1 VIPRFA
7 VYLFDVDGTL
17 LDSVADI
24 SGAIRD
30 TLAPTGALPLSDEY
44 LRVFIG
50 HHLRDMFQEVLPH
63 YSGEQ
68 IEELIRTYRQIY
80 PARKHSSTR
89 VYPGVPEMLGSL
101 GGRKSTATTKGTEM
115 ARSVL
120 TQFELVKYFDH
131 VQGTDGFPAK
141 PQPDV
146 ILKSIEVLGVRPEEC
161 LLVGDSGP
169 DMEAGRRAGV
179 RTCAV
184 TYGYGDLDAMRA
196 QKPDYWIVS
205 PAELV
210 S

>member
-1 VIPRFA
+1 VIPPFS

-24 SGAIRD
+24 SGAIRE
-30 TLAPTGALPLSDEY
+30 TLASTGAAPLSDDY
-44 LRVFIG
+44 LRAFIG

-63 YSGEQ
+63 YSSEQ
-68 IEELIRTYRQIY
+68 VEDLIRTYRRIY
-80 PARKHSSTR
+80 PARRHSSTR
-89 VYPGVPEMLGSL
+89 VYPGVPEMLARV

-120 TQFELVKYFDH
+120 TQFDLVKFFDH

-146 ILKSIEVLGVRPEEC
+146 ILKSLEVLNARPEDC

-184 TYGYGDLDAMRA
+184 TYGYGDIEAMRA
-196 QKPDYWIVS
+196 QQPDFWISS
-205 PAELV
+205 PGELK